1 MRKMKFDR
9 SNFRSAMRSGV
20 LVALL
25 ACSGL
30 LQGCLAVAWVAVVGV
45 DSLRSSD
52 ITFWPFEQSWVS
64 QTKTAVD
71 DPDTLLLTSVA
82 LLPVEGDDEMR
93 SRLAQIFQQQTTLRV
108 ESTSEPEGGIA
119 DSLTDDDR
127 SAIAKD
133 LTREL
138 VVDAILFGRVSEISA
153 HPSDWGWKQEES
165 RRLYLHLVDYEG
177 RLLWK
182 DELPYTVV
190 IGAKPPIEHA
200 VQTSLTHHLMDHVRD
215 LGLDDLGYFPRKPS

>member
-1 MRKMKFDR
+1 MNHNRA
-9 SNFRSAMRSGV
+9 NLPSAMRTGV
-20 LVALL
+20 LIALL
-25 ACSGL
+25 ACSSL
-30 LQGCLAVAWVAVVGV
+30 LQGCLAVAWVAFVGV

-82 LLPVEGDDEMR
+82 LLPVEGDNEMR

-108 ESTSEPEGGIA
+108 ESTTEPEAGIA
-119 DSLTDDDR
+119 DSLSDDDR

-138 VVDAILFGRVSEISA
+138 VVDAVLFGRVSEISA

-165 RRLYLHLVDYEG
+165 RRLFLYLVDHEG

-200 VQTSLTHHLMDHVRD
+200 VQTSLTLHLMDHVRD

>member
-1 MRKMKFDR
+1 MNHNRL
-9 SNFRSAMRSGV
+9 NLPSAMRTGV
-20 LVALL
+20 LIALL

-30 LQGCLAVAWVAVVGV
+30 LQGCFAVAWVAAVGV

-71 DPDTLLLTSVA
+71 NPDMLSLTSVA

-108 ESTSEPEGGIA
+108 ESTVQPEDEIA
-119 DSLTDDDR
+119 ASLTDDDR
-127 SAIAKD
+127 SALAKD

-138 VVDAILFGRVSEISA
+138 VVDAVLFGRVSEISA

-165 RRLYLHLVDYEG
+165 RRLYLHLVDHEG

-182 DELPYTVV
+182 DELPYTVI

>member
-1 MRKMKFDR
+1 MNFDC
-9 SNFRSAMRSGV
+9 SILRSAMRTGV

-25 ACSGL
+25 ACSTL

-45 DSLRSSD
+45 DSFRSSD

-71 DPDTLLLTSVA
+71 DPDIFLLTSVA
-82 LLPVEGDDEMR
+82 LLPVEGDDDMR
-93 SRLAQIFQQQTTLRV
+93 TRLAQIFQQQTTLRV

-138 VVDAILFGRVSEISA
+138 VVDAVLFGRVSEISA

-215 LGLDDLGYFPRKPS
+215 LRLDDLGYFPRKSS

>member
-1 MRKMKFDR
+1 MNYDR
-9 SNFRSAMRSGV
+9 PILQSAMRSGV

-25 ACSGL
+25 ACSSL

-82 LLPVEGDDEMR
+82 LLPVEGDNEMR

-108 ESTSEPEGGIA
+108 ESTTEPEAGIA
-119 DSLTDDDR
+119 DSLSDDDR

-138 VVDAILFGRVSEISA
+138 VVDAVLFGRVSEISA

-165 RRLYLHLVDYEG
+165 RRLFLYLVDHEG

-200 VQTSLTHHLMDHVRD
+200 VQTSLTLHLMDHVRD